1 MRALWLY
8 YGDDPDAAVRGDEYL
23 WGRDIL
29 VAPVTEKSAVMREL
43 YLPRGS
49 WYDFWTN
56 ERVEGGRSM
65 TRPVDLATIPLF
77 VRAGAIVPMGPLK
90 QYTTEKVDRPLTLTI
105 YPGADGHFILY
116 DDDGVSFNYQKGQY
130 TRVELRWD
138 DRARRLTIA
147 PEHISGTWNEITR
160 NLEIRLATSGAAKRM
175 RFSNKIQSVQF

>member
-1 MRALWLY
+1 
-8 YGDDPDAAVRGDEYL
+8 
-23 WGRDIL
+23 
-29 VAPVTEKSAVMREL
+29 
-43 YLPRGS
+43 
-49 WYDFWTN
+49 
-56 ERVEGGRSM
+56 
-65 TRPVDLATIPLF
+65 
-77 VRAGAIVPMGPLK
+77 MGPLK

-160 NLEIRLATSGAAKRM
+160 NLEIRLATSGAARRV
-175 RFSNKIQSVQF
+175 RFSDKIQSVQF